1 MSWFRSPE
9 PRAVTHRAIADPSGS
24 LRDPQPRRNL
34 PANALP
40 RPRPTPGSPWAGP
53 REKRSGENELTQD
66 PGTLA
71 GVNEYS
77 AIPPILAHAGLL
89 ASPVVVRTPRLRA

>member
-1 MSWFRSPE
+1 MSWFRPPE
-9 PRAVTHRAIADPSGS
+9 PRAVTHRAVADPSGS
-24 LRDPQPRRNL
+24 LRDPHPRRTL

-40 RPRPTPGSPWAGP
+40 HPRPTPGSPWAGP
-53 REKRSGENELTQD
+53 REKRSGEKEKILRGQVGNEPTQD

-77 AIPPILAHAGLL
+77 AIPPLLAHAGVF
-89 ASPVVVRTPRLRA
+89 A